1 MADQGKADMVM
12 KFMQKGGNPVSAECA
27 LDKDPND
34 PFMKDFHPASYQDY
48 SDFFEISSFDFG
60 VEVKDDD
67 TAVGAMSKN
76 AQSGQGAPA
85 KAAAPSKVKGGFVSW
100 RSATNE
106 QLKDL
111 DYPIEFDTF
120 SFKRLID
127 AASPIFFQACCGT
140 TTFAS
145 ATLVKRVS
153 IGMLGGGGNFL
164 NAQVKVG
171 PLNLSLTG
179 SSGINRP
186 PQGFLRIDFTN
197 VLIIGIDWDDGDV
210 LNETCKFICQGFKL
224 QYRQQNDDGSLKT
237 AVAPAEWDYKKD
249 ARRTKGVQ

>member
-1 MADQGKADMVM
+1 MADQSKADMVM
-12 KFMQKGGNPVSAECA
+12 KFIQKGGTPVSAECA

-34 PFMKDFHPASYQDY
+34 PFMKDFHPAPYQDY
-48 SDFFEISSFDFG
+48 SDFFEIQSFDFG
-60 VEVKDDD
+60 MEVKDDD
-67 TAVGAMSKN
+67 TAVGALTKN
-76 AQSGQGAPA
+76 SQGQGPPSKGGTPA
-85 KAAAPSKVKGGFVSW
+85 KAKGGFVSW
-100 RSATNE
+100 RSAKTDE
-106 QLKDL
+106 LKNL

-127 AASPIFFQACCGT
+127 AASPIFFEACCGT
-140 TTFAS
+140 KTFDS

-164 NAQVKVG
+164 NAQVNLG
-171 PLNLSLTG
+171 PLHLSLTG

-249 ARRTKGVQ
+249 ARRTNGAR